1 MDYQAELER
10 IALDAVKESV
20 ATGYDEQDIVS
31 EAIRGHEWV
40 IYTRHA
46 QQVLDESNSTDE
58 AYELVSE
65 WMPKLYSEFISQMAY
80 WCMKRDVQEYIE
92 AYKTLAP
99 YEE

>member
-20 ATGYDEQDIVS
+20 TTGYDERDIAR
-31 EAIRGHEWV
+31 ETIAGHEWV
-40 IYTRHA
+40 IYDCHA
-46 QQVLDESNSTDE
+46 QQVLDNSNSRDE

-65 WMPKLYSEFISQMAY
+65 CMPKLYSEFIRQMAY
-80 WCMKRDVQEYIE
+80 WCMERDVQEYIE

>member
-1 MDYQAELER
+1 MDYLAELER
-10 IALDAVKESV
+10 IALDAVKEAV
-20 ATGYDEQDIVS
+20 ETGYDANDIAS

-40 IYTRHA
+40 IYTYHA

-65 WMPKLYSEFISQMAY
+65 CMPKFYSEFICQMAY
-80 WCMKRDVQEYIE
+80 RCMEMDVQEYIE